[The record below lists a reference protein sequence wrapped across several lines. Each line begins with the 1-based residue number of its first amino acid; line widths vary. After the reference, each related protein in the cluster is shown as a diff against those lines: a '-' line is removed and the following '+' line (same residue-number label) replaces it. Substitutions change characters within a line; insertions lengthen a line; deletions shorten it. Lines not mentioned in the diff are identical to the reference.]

1 MIKTQMNANPA
12 ANRAKAASSSRTK
25 YSWKAM
31 TALRNA
37 HIHFRPWSLVLIR
50 PLVPIPLVTQTQS
63 KFLRFG
69 FPFLMREMAFWT
81 HPPNLSQGTGLPPPS
96 CCQDQPPGLLFLP
109 PGTPLNPRGCYKL
122 LHKPVLP
129 QWIQQLSEVVQHAL
143 VTLGQ

>member
-25 YSWKAM
+25 YTWKAM

-50 PLVPIPLVTQTQS
+50 PLVPIPLVTETHS
-63 KFLRFG
+63 KSIRFD

-81 HPPNLSQGTGLPPPS
+81 HPPNLS
-96 CCQDQPPGLLFLP
+96 
-109 PGTPLNPRGCYKL
+109 
-122 LHKPVLP
+122 H
-129 QWIQQLSEVVQHAL
+129 
-143 VTLGQ
+143 